1 MSETKIALPR
11 TAAELE
17 AMSAADI
24 NAAITELRRLQR
36 ESLPVPKFHF
46 KPKSFLSTFPLD
58 LNPPPVRFKHRSLG
72 APGIYED
79 GFAIDAKNLSEDM
92 KRVGRGMWIAW
103 LRIAPNRKRKS
114 V

>member
-36 ESLPVPKFHF
+36 ESLPI
-46 KPKSFLSTFPLD
+46 KPRIARFGICGGGLFGST
-58 LNPPPVRFKHRSLG
+58 HRLEMSM
-72 APGIYED
+72 ED
-79 GFAIDAKNLSEDM
+79 GFAIDAKNLHDDFE
-92 KRVGRGMWIAW
+92 RVGRDMWIGVLQHAQ
-103 LRIAPNRKRKS
+103 NSK
-114 V
+114 